1 MKENRYPI
9 PGKEANPFD
18 SAVTDLINKLVELAG
33 VSPTA
38 FAYAVHSYVV
48 HVCVLMHSMQDIDA
62 CFSPSS
68 YFKDTSNMIRSH
80 TQDIEDR
87 FVTES
92 KLVADK
98 YGIKA
103 DTFEFGDDNCGF

>member
-1 MKENRYPI
+1 MEQARYPI

-18 SAVTDLINKLVELAG
+18 CAVSDLVNKLVELAG

-48 HVCVLMHSMQDIDA
+48 HVCVRMHSMQDFDP
-62 CFSPSS
+62 CFSPST
-68 YFKDTSNMIRSH
+68 YFRDISSMIRSH

-103 DTFEFGDDNCGF
+103 DTVNFGDDDCGF